1 MLCSGTLYAG
11 LPGGYSNI
19 STTDPQV
26 QNAANFATTVINNG
40 QLKRIVT
47 AESQVVAGI
56 NYKLTLEI
64 VDPTGIPHNYRVTV
78 FVPLP
83 SSDQSM
89 QVTDF
94 SEIMSD

>member
-1 MLCSGTLYAG
+1 MLSSGSLHAG

-19 STTDPQV
+19 SVMDSQV
-26 QNAANFATTVINNG
+26 QNAANFATMVINNG
-40 QLKRIVT
+40 QLKHVIT

-64 VDPTGIPHNYRVTV
+64 VDPTGILHNYRVIV

-83 SSDQSM
+83 SSNQSM
-89 QVTDF
+89 QVT
-94 SEIMSD
+94 SYEEIVND